1 MSSRLKYNRKALHI
15 NVLPFAR
22 YFRQRYA
29 PFIRHRRRSQTVFAI
44 YKINLDNAKNGAI
57 IKTY

>member
-1 MSSRLKYNRKALHI
+1 MQFLFYMESEGVALRL
-15 NVLPFAR
+15 

-29 PFIRHRRRSQTVFAI
+29 PFIRHQRRSQTVFAI

>member
-1 MSSRLKYNRKALHI
+1 MQFLFYMESVGVALRL
-15 NVLPFAR
+15 
-22 YFRQRYA
+22 YFRQRYV